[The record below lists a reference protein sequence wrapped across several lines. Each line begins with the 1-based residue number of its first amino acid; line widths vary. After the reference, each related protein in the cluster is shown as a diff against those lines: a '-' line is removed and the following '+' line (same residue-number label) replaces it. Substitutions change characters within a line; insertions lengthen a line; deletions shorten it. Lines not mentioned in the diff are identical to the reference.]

1 MNVKHKLLAV
11 LLMSTIV
18 FVGGGYALYNLYT
31 APSDGKEVFY
41 FFTSESGKSGES
53 LIVKPVETPSM
64 GGRKVNNLKAS
75 QSSDAMPTILADNDM
90 NQLAKSGSRS
100 FSTNNERSHATAS
113 SFREREKVFSA
124 TTGLIA
130 ASGSAAAGKS
140 RSSNAGSYTSG
151 SGIGGTMVAAPPF
164 SGGSGSSGD
173 GVLVDPEPGTLD
185 ESTQILPVGPGA
197 IFLSMIALLYGV
209 LLWVRSKE

>member
-18 FVGGGYALYNLYT
+18 FLGGGYLLYKLYSSPT
-31 APSDGKEVFY
+31 DTSLFS
-41 FFTSESGKSGES
+41 FFSYVAENDKNGS
-53 LIVKPVETPSM
+53 IVKPIETPSM
-64 GGRKVNNLKAS
+64 GGKKVNSRKAS

-90 NQLAKSGSRS
+90 NQLAKSGARS
-100 FSTNNERSHATAS
+100 FSTNNERNHATAS
-113 SFREREKVFSA
+113 SYREREKVVSA

-164 SGGSGSSGD
+164 NGGSGSSGD

>member
-18 FVGGGYALYNLYT
+18 FVGGGYALYKLYT
-31 APSDGKEVFY
+31 SPATDTSLFS
-41 FFTSESGKSGES
+41 FFSYVAENDKNGS
-53 LIVKPVETPSM
+53 IVKPIETPSM
-64 GGRKVNNLKAS
+64 GGKKVNSRKAS
-75 QSSDAMPTILADNDM
+75 QSSEAMPTILTDNDM
-90 NQLAKSGSRS
+90 NQLAKLGSQS
-100 FSTNNERSHATAS
+100 FSTNNERNHATAS
-113 SFREREKVFSA
+113 SYREREKVVSA

-164 SGGSGSSGD
+164 NGGSGSSGD